1 MNKYLLYILTSCLLF
16 GLAACESEAPM
27 EESHMQPLRIRAELP
42 SSGFTRAIVGEDDG
56 FSVRAFTN
64 GDLAG
69 FFSESNG
76 AGTAFNNEKMTFQDG
91 YFKGPAA
98 DINRLGKTLLYYPYS
113 SGENGRQPIRNKE
126 TGEVIDLLY
135 STTVGNAEA
144 VALVAT
150 FHHTFS
156 MFIIDGGLGFKNING
171 TDNAGKPE
179 ITVTMAKPLETVE
192 FQHSTDDVG
201 YRVVFNGGY
210 TEGVNPS
217 EEYATFKGHYNDK
230 DGKYYI
236 ILPND
241 GVTQVKSINVMDDG
255 GRMHHIKWTQGW
267 LAFGTKYPITLELD
281 EDAPII
287 NLHNITPWGGN
298 TELQTEQE
306 AGIGSVSAFKDW
318 METYNNNPKDEELQD
333 YGNKIEIVNSDGSTS
348 GEFYWHFMLSADI
361 DFSKETVLNGA
372 STLIMKLG
380 DVLDGC
386 GHTLSGISLAGEDA
400 ALIGCIEGEHAAVE
414 NLTVENLVLTTKG
427 TSTPVGALATTF
439 AQGSVK
445 NCSFPNLKI
454 DAQSAAG
461 VIAGT
466 LGSGVTIE
474 HCKATGSIFAAGTVE
489 KIIGSGTLTADQKKG
504 CDVASV
510 MFGQR

>member
-1 MNKYLLYILTSCLLF
+1 MHKYLLYILTSCLLF
-16 GLAACESEAPM
+16 GLAACESEVQM

-76 AGTAFNNEKMTFQDG
+76 AGTAFNNQMMEFENG

-113 SGENGRQPIRNKE
+113 NAENGRQPIRNGN
-126 TGEVIDLLY
+126 GEVIDLLY

-210 TEGVNPS
+210 AEGVNPS
-217 EEYATFKGHYNDK
+217 EEYATFKGHYNDE

-241 GVTQVKSINVMDDG
+241 GVTQVKSINVKDDG

-287 NLHNITPWGGN
+287 NIHDITPWGEN
-298 TELQTEQE
+298 TELETDQE
-306 AGIGSVSAFKDW
+306 AGIGSASDFKNW
-318 METYNNNPKDEELQD
+318 MEAYNNNPKDEKLQD
-333 YGNKIEIVNSDGSTS
+333 YGNKIEIVNPDGSHT
-348 GEFYWHFMLSADI
+348 GEFYWRFMLSADI
-361 DFSKETVLNGA
+361 DFSTETVLNGA
-372 STLIMKLG
+372 STLITKLG

-386 GHTLSGISLAGEDA
+386 GHTLSGISLSGSNA
-400 ALIGCIEGEHAAVE
+400 ALIGTIEGPHAAVK
-414 NLTVENLVLTTKG
+414 NLTVENLILTTDG
-427 TSTPVGALATTF
+427 TESPVGALATTF
-439 AQGSVK
+439 TLGSVES
-445 NCSFPNLKI
+445 CSFPNLLI
-454 DAQSAAG
+454 DAQSPAG

-466 LGSGVTIE
+466 IGSSVKIE
-474 HCKATGSIFAAGTVE
+474 NCKASGSIFATITVSGGV
-489 KIIGSGTLTADQKKG
+489 IGSGSLSDEQKNG

-510 MFGQR
+510 MFGKR